1 MHLLDVNILIAR
13 ADTSHPYHQLAK
25 DWMFSNTQGWATCAI
40 TENGLL
46 RILGNPKYPG
56 NGASNPKMAALALRG
71 MIRSIEGHLFFTE
84 NLSLLTPSISLDGVT
99 PAQLTDI
106 YLLALAVK
114 HKAKFLT
121 LDRRIDANLI
131 PGGAT
136 ALNVL
141 SV

>member
-13 ADTSHPYHQLAK
+13 ADTSHPHHQLTK
-25 DWMFSNTQGWATCAI
+25 DWMYSNTDGWATCAI

-56 NGASNPKMAALALRG
+56 NGAQSPRMAALALKG
-71 MIRSIEGHLFFTE
+71 MISSIVGHRFLAE
-84 NLSLLTPSISLDGVT
+84 NLSLLTPSISLNGVT

-106 YLLALAVK
+106 YLLALALK
-114 HKAKFLT
+114 HQAKFLT
-121 LDRRIDANLI
+121 LDHRINTDRV

-136 ALNVL
+136 ALTVL
-141 SV
+141 S